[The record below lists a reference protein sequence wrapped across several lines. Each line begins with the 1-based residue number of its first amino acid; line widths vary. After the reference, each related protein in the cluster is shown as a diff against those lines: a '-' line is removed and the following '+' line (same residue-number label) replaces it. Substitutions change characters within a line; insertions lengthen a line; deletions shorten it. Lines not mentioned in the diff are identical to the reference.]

1 MKNIHITAVVKIR
14 EKVLELKNI
23 HTKIN
28 NDNKIK
34 EKIKLIIDSYLSF
47 REL

>member
-1 MKNIHITAVVKIR
+1 MVVVKIG
-14 EKVLELKNI
+14 EKVQELKNI

-34 EKIKLIIDSYLSF
+34 EKIKLIIDSYLSL
-47 REL
+47 RELYN